1 MHSIP
6 FSHIQKILAEI
17 LAIDT
22 DEVEPTSTLRD
33 DLQMSDHHLVEMVAA
48 LEDEFG
54 VSISDEY
61 VERLQTAKGVHTLV
75 NELMKA

>member
-22 DEVEPTSTLRD
+22 DEIEPTSTLRD

-54 VSISDEY
+54 VSISDEQ
-61 VERLQTAKGVHTLV
+61 VERLTTARDVHDTV
-75 NELMKA
+75 TQLMRS